1 MSASDADAETAA
13 CVLVRVSSNA
23 MSPPEL
29 STWIDSQI
37 AARDQPPTWLLDA
50 SLAPSA
56 EDKIHHLRSVEG
68 SAQVGADPLLQLEA
82 TYLALERQRITADM
96 LASRALHLSWDH
108 DLPPELAAAIYE
120 LEEDA
125 SCAHA
130 FDGVVQAERVTVSV
144 AMLGARLSA
153 HSEWRAHLEA
163 ICSLVAVSTRA

>member
-82 TYLALERQRITADM
+82 TYLALERQRITA
-96 LASRALHLSWDH
+96 SRALHLSWDH
-108 DLPPELAAAIYE
+108 DLPPDLAAAIYE